1 MVWVLKR
8 NMMQNKEDVPILY
21 SFRRCPYAIR
31 ARYALNFNSK
41 KVCLREVLLKDKP
54 QELFH
59 FTEKGTVPVL
69 VLHDHSSIISE
80 SLEIMSWSFSGKND
94 WTSLVTEES
103 KKLIVKNDQYFKYWL
118 DRYKYFDRY
127 PECSKEYYRKKCET
141 FLEVIEVILKKSVFL
156 AGDSISFIDMAI
168 FPFIRQF
175 ALFDMNWFIAS
186 PYKNT
191 KNWLNAFLCQPE
203 FNDIVMKKFKTWKE
217 YNSEY
222 PYP

>member
-1 MVWVLKR
+1 M
-8 NMMQNKEDVPILY
+8 NMIKYKEVVPILY

-41 KVCLREVLLKDKP
+41 RVCLREVLLKDKP
-54 QELFH
+54 EELFN

-69 VLHDHSSIISE
+69 VLHNHSSIISE

-94 WTSLVTEES
+94 WTTLVTEES
-103 KKLIVKNDQYFKYWL
+103 KKLIVENDQYFKYWL

-141 FLEVIEVILKKSVFL
+141 FLESIEIILKNSVFL
-156 AGDSISFIDMAI
+156 AGNSISFIDIAI

-175 ALFDMNWFIAS
+175 ALFDMNWFVTS

-191 KNWLNAFLCQPE
+191 QNWLNTFLCQTE
-203 FNDIVMKKFKTWKE
+203 FNDIVMKKFNTWKE
-217 YNSEY
+217 FNSEY
-222 PYP
+222 LYP